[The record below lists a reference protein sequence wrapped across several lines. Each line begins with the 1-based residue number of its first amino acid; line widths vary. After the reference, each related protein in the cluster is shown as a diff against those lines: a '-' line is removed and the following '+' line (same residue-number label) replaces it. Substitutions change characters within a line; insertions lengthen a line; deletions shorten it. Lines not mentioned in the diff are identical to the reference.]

1 MERFLA
7 GARAAREAQLSPES
21 KALSDEQEHNRARV
35 VEKSLTSLDARDYL
49 VGMEAVEAGMVRNAL
64 ASPKARAFLDRK
76 SGAEDMAVW
85 RVPPS
90 SDAEALVEDS
100 SCSHGP

>member
-1 MERFLA
+1 MSSSGKL
-7 GARAAREAQLSPES
+7 
-21 KALSDEQEHNRARV
+21 
-35 VEKSLTSLDARDYL
+35 LTSREARDYL

-76 SGAEDMAVW
+76 RCAEDMAVC

-90 SDAEALVEDS
+90 SDAEALVEDL
-100 SCSHGP
+100 SCSHGL